1 MKIRV
6 NQRNHL
12 IRSLRLF
19 PGVGKTSLVHLIA
32 HNEALISPGWTI
44 GCSAEVKIHEY
55 REGTASQQTFFI
67 ELFDIGGSM
76 SHKNTRGV
84 FYNPTNGIILVHDL
98 TNRKSHE
105 NLQRWLYEM
114 INKDGK
120 DINRAN
126 SENDFDPEYFL
137 GSTQVSIGQ
146 LSDFSFMFI
155 CCLFYFIVCGSNFF
169 QFFFGFCQL

>member
-1 MKIRV
+1 MIKV

-146 LSDFSFMFI
+146 LSDFFYMFI